1 MKKLFTLTAAVLVAL
16 GASAQEGTVTPKIA
30 KKLDNTLVFYT
41 TNDTVTSKLGISLDE
56 ETGEEIEAMV
66 PAPWNGG
73 IMVNAFN
80 QCGIPLTGA
89 PTDEQNYRIF
99 TRNDYKDER
108 TGFEMPAGAYRGM
121 MVQNGT
127 FGLTGALGTDK
138 IIGYSNVK
146 SMVLYVIPIP
156 VTIDLLTP
164 GSTIN
169 HSALFTG
176 RVQARYVDAEGNH
189 LSNRA
194 YREVQMDMIADPE
207 RSVSDNGT
215 PFPDDDY
222 VTRDIRGTNL
232 MNFARDVKKPLDVV
246 VDQPFRIE
254 VNLQNIEDG
263 VAYTDLLRS
272 DRREFVNLKVADT
285 DKEAFMSYYFA
296 DKATSRPYEDN
307 ETSGDCTSG
316 YDNFTGKWAEKIVWS
331 PETIVQLEV
340 KKLLYIVG
348 FSLVSAT
355 EGATSKFM
363 NAADDFNAAWSDSA
377 KAYGNHGASLT
388 LGIDEVTTVDTPA
401 DNVMY
406 NVAGQIVGENYKG
419 LVIKNGKKMVIK

>member
-56 ETGEEIEAMV
+56 ETGEEIEGMV

-307 ETSGDCTSG
+307 ETAGDCTSG

-419 LVIKNGKKMVIK
+419 IVIKNGKKVVIK

>member
-66 PAPWNGG
+66 DAPWNGS

-80 QCGIPLTGA
+80 QCGIPFSSA

-99 TRNDYKDER
+99 TRNDYKDPR

-127 FGLTGALGTDK
+127 FGLTGNLGTDK
-138 IIGYSNVK
+138 IVGYSNIK

-164 GSTIN
+164 GSTVN

-189 LSNRA
+189 VSNRG

-222 VTRDIRGTNL
+222 VTRDIRGTGL
-232 MNFARDVKKPLDVV
+232 MNFARDPKTPLDVT

-263 VAYTDLLRS
+263 IAYTDLLRE
-272 DRREFVNLKVADT
+272 DKREFVNLKVADT
-285 DKEAFMSYYFA
+285 DTEAFMSYYFA
-296 DKATSRPYEDN
+296 DKATSRPYADN

-316 YDNFTGKWAEKIVWS
+316 YDNFAGKWAEKIVWS
-331 PETIVQLEV
+331 PETVVSLEV

-348 FSLVSAT
+348 FALVSAT
-355 EGATSKFM
+355 DNATSKFM

-377 KAYGNHGASLT
+377 KAYGNHGAAS
-388 LGIDEVTTVDTPA
+388 GIESIKTVETPSN
-401 DNVMY
+401 NVMY
-406 NVAGQIVGENYKG
+406 NVAGQVVGNDYKG
-419 LVIKNGKKMVIK
+419 IVIKNGKKMVIK